1 MRFKILL
8 NYLWSL
14 SLRKRTVWNWNIL
27 RNFVYT
33 FLHKYSTNNQPTNQP
48 RCLNATT
55 IIHILRDSISRIMKN
70 YTQSLIT
77 IGVHYDK
84 SWTAAIAGIF
94 SRNFCVTA
102 TRTVMTPAAGPV
114 IRTLTI
120 GSSIPTSS
128 RDPPAAPT
136 R

>member
-1 MRFKILL
+1 MRFKIFP
-8 NYLWSL
+8 NYLCLLGKQSV
-14 SLRKRTVWNWNIL
+14 RNIL
-27 RNFVYT
+27 KNRLYPSYVNTV
-33 FLHKYSTNNQPTNQP
+33 P
-48 RCLNATT
+48 TT
-55 IIHILRDSISRIMKN
+55 IKIPQCNNRYTQILRDSILGTNWTMKN
-70 YTQSLIT
+70 YTQSLVT

-84 SWTAAIAGIF
+84 SWTAAMAGIF